1 MCVCV
6 CVCVQPLSCSP
17 GGISVSS
24 LSLKVTFYMHVSIH
38 LSMQLD
44 RRETVMHTQCP
55 VGGGGQSV
63 GDSCFHVAYKLW
75 NILYV

>member
-17 GGISVSS
+17 GGINVSS
-24 LSLKVTFYMHVSIH
+24 LSLQVTFYMHVSIH

-44 RRETVMHTQCP
+44 RRETVMNTQCP
-55 VGGGGQSV
+55 VGERGSKSGRQLFSH
-63 GDSCFHVAYKLW
+63 SLQTM
-75 NILYV
+75 YV

>member
-6 CVCVQPLSCSP
+6 CVCVCVSVQPLSCSP

-24 LSLKVTFYMHVSIH
+24 VSLQVTFYMHVSIH

-44 RRETVMHTQCP
+44 RRETVMHIYT
-55 VGGGGQSV
+55 VSSGGEGV
-63 GDSCFHVAYKLW
+63 KEWETVVFT
-75 NILYV
+75 